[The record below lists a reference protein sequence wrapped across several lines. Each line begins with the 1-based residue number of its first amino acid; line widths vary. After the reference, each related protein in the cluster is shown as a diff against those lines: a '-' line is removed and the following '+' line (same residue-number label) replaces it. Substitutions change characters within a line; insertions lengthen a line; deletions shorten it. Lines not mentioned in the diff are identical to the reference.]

1 MRLDSVILDGYE
13 EYPIEIS
20 AIIDDKEFVLNP
32 STPQWEVANPEIC
45 GISNGVLSGLKN
57 GVTTVTGKLDDFT
70 GSLKVK
76 VEIPQTHIQQADQF
90 TSGWELT
97 SISAI
102 NDVTLTPHANGETN
116 LEYTYKSGRQPYI
129 QMAKTFSFYS
139 IPDTFRITLNTGD
152 TKCSK
157 ITMSMKGGLMPT
169 SQIMEWPAV
178 SPNEDFTYEV
188 AMNDFL
194 DDKEDLGNYPV
205 QFQYL
210 KFFLDASSQTAGQK
224 YKIRIKNFDLVYDK
238 VTLSVPNIALAS
250 ALRVFPNPVKAGET
264 DVYLQIEEPAEIS
277 VQVYDL
283 NGKLLVS
290 KNYGKCESG
299 IIAIPISS
307 LQPGNYLLNINKD
320 GKSDVAKLIIK

>member
-1 MRLDSVILDGYE
+1 
-13 EYPIEIS
+13 
-20 AIIDDKEFVLNP
+20 
-32 STPQWEVANPEIC
+32 
-45 GISNGVLSGLKN
+45 
-57 GVTTVTGKLDDFT
+57 
-70 GSLKVK
+70 
-76 VEIPQTHIQQADQF
+76 
-90 TSGWELT
+90 
-97 SISAI
+97 
-102 NDVTLTPHANGETN
+102 
-116 LEYTYKSGRQPYI
+116 
-129 QMAKTFSFYS
+129 
-139 IPDTFRITLNTGD
+139 
-152 TKCSK
+152 
-157 ITMSMKGGLMPT
+157 MKGGLMST
-169 SQIMEWPAV
+169 SQIMDWPAV
-178 SPNEDFTYEV
+178 NPNEDFTYEV

-290 KNYGKCESG
+290 KNYRKCESG

>member
-1 MRLDSVILDGYE
+1 MRY
-13 EYPIEIS
+13 IERRFIGS
-20 AIIDDKEFVLNP
+20 E
-32 STPQWEVANPEIC
+32 
-45 GISNGVLSGLKN
+45 N

-102 NDVTLTPHANGETN
+102 NDVALTPHANGETN

-157 ITMSMKGGLMPT
+157 ITMSMKGGLMST

-178 SPNEDFTYEV
+178 NPNEDFTYEV